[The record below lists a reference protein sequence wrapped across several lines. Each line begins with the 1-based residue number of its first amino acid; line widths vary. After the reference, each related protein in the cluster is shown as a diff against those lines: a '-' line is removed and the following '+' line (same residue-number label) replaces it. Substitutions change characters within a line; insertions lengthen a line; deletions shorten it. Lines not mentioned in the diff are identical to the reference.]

1 MGQAKKRGTYE
12 QRKAEAIA
20 RKEQELIIKPNDGF
34 PKSKV
39 SHLQAALM
47 AGLAA
52 GVRWNDNITNNNL
65 L

>member
-52 GVRWNDNITNNNL
+52 GVR
-65 L
+65 